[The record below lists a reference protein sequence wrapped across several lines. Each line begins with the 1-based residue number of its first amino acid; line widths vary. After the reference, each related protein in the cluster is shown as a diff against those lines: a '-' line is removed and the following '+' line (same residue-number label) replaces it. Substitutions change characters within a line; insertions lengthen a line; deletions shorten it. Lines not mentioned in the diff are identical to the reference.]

1 MLYEVGYPNRP
12 YGQYNTSRPKE
23 AVKMYCDQYGIKAKD
38 INRLGTGVKTAD
50 MHILLEVKTYGYKI
64 TTATYAVVLGE

>member
-12 YGQYNTSRPKE
+12 YGQYNTSRPKD

-38 INRLGTGVKTAD
+38 IRRIGKGTPYGVIK
-50 MHILLEVKTYGYKI
+50 K
-64 TTATYAVVLGE
+64 TATYEVRLGE